1 MYSNSQGTNWKGLDP
16 IKGAAVG
23 STPVNRVKTNL

>member
-16 IKGAAVG
+16 INGTAVG
-23 STPVNRVKTNL
+23 SLPLQQIRRGL